1 MRAGTFI
8 SLFFSVLLCVSGCTD
23 NGEGVD
29 TKAKIKIGTI
39 GDVPAVGG
47 RFSLSCTVEGGLETV
62 LVPSSDA
69 SWLDSLECDG
79 GELSFSVSPNKTD
92 SEREADITVSGDGCE
107 EAVLHIR
114 QNKADFE
121 LFVDIVLTEN
131 EEYSVS
137 ASFYPDQFQPP
148 FIPMTTRLLTIRAL

>member
-1 MRAGTFI
+1 M
-8 SLFFSVLLCVSGCTD
+8 
-23 NGEGVD
+23 D
-29 TKAKIKIGTI
+29 TKAKIKIGAI

-79 GELSFSVSPNKTD
+79 GELSFSVGPNKTD

-121 LFVDIVLTEN
+121 LFVDIGV
-131 EEYSVS
+131 
-137 ASFYPDQFQPP
+137 
-148 FIPMTTRLLTIRAL
+148 FIVGRILSGQRHVFLLYGHSYGR